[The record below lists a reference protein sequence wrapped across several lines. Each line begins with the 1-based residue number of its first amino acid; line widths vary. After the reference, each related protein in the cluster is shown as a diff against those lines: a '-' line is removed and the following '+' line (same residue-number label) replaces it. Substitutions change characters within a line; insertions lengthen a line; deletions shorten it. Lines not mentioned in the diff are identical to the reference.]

1 MVLHTKFLVSMARP
15 ARLLLT
21 LLALLPLTG
30 CLFRS
35 HRVERQITSATLRQA
50 TRDEL
55 VAQINARDA
64 RMQSLDATVDIFP
77 SVGGSKKGIVTDYQN
92 ISGYVLLR
100 KPAMLRM
107 IGLFPV
113 VRNRAF
119 DMVSDGQTFRLSIP
133 PKNKFVVGRND
144 VFHPQHPGFE
154 NLRPQFILDALLV
167 RAIDAHNEIP
177 VMEEGMEDAIDPK
190 SHKHV
195 EVPTYI
201 ITVIRKGAEGWL
213 LSRKITFSREDLLP
227 HRQVIYDN
235 NGNIATDAEYEKF
248 TDYNGVW
255 FPAHIGITR
264 TQEEYSIVLEVT
276 KLKINEPLTDQQ
288 FVLSQPSG
296 SQLVRL
302 DLPPTPQS
310 ELSSQA
316 PAKKNGENP
325 SNPDGNQKKHQSED
339 RKSDNGPSGP
349 PH

>member
-1 MVLHTKFLVSMARP
+1 MPRP
-15 ARLLLT
+15 VRLLVT

-35 HRVERQITSATLRQA
+35 HRVERQISSAVLRQA
-50 TRDEL
+50 TRDQL
-55 VAQINARDA
+55 VAQIATQADKI
-64 RMQSLDATVDIFP
+64 QTLDATVDIFP
-77 SVGGSKKGIVTDYQN
+77 SVGGSKKGVITDYQN

-133 PKNKFVVGRND
+133 SKNKFILGRND
-144 VFHPQHPGFE
+144 VFHPEHPGFE

-167 RAIDAHNEIP
+167 RPADPQNEIA
-177 VMEEGMEDAIDPK
+177 VMEEGVESALDPK

-201 ITVIRKGAEGWL
+201 ITVIRKGTDGWF

-227 HRQVIYDN
+227 HRQVIYDTS
-235 NGNIATDAEYEKF
+235 GNVATDAEYEKF
-248 TDYNGVW
+248 TDYNGVT
-255 FPAHIGITR
+255 FPAHIGIDR
-264 TQEEYSIVLEVT
+264 PQEEYSIVLEVV

-288 FVLSQPSG
+288 FVLQQPAG
-296 SQLVRL
+296 AQVVRL
-302 DLPPTPQS
+302 DLPPTAQS
-310 ELSSQA
+310 ELSNQA
-316 PAKKNGENP
+316 PEKNSGKNDGNKKNP
-325 SNPDGNQKKHQSED
+325 THDG
-339 RKSDNGPSGP
+339 KSDLGRPQT